1 MFMDYEELQNNYK
14 ALKKENDDLRYHM
27 KLMLMMLPK
36 TTQYEFFEYV
46 ITCNIS
52 ELEMNK
58 ILKVLSKIE
67 SRLKNKDIPES
78 IYTVNGEK
86 ILFDITVPEE
96 KLGEQ
101 FANYMNELFE
111 PSRNIHL
118 GYNGISYRRQF
129 RQNAKMLCPG
139 RNQGNRL
146 RRSNHS

>member
-1 MFMDYEELQNNYK
+1 MNYEELQNKIEN
-14 ALKKENDDLRYHM
+14 LQKENDDLRYHM
-27 KLMLMMLPK
+27 KLILMMLPK

-58 ILKVLSKIE
+58 ILKVLMKIE
-67 SRLKNKDIPES
+67 SRLKNEKIPEI

-86 ILFDITVPEE
+86 ILFDTTVPEE

-101 FANYMNELFE
+101 FVNYMNELFE

-118 GYNGISYRRQF
+118 GALLKTCRQQF
-129 RQNAKMLCPG
+129 YPDVCDMLLK
-139 RNQGNRL
+139 QIYDK
-146 RRSNHS
+146 HV

>member
-1 MFMDYEELQNNYK
+1 MNYEELQNKIEN
-14 ALKKENDDLRYHM
+14 LQKENDDLRYHM
-27 KLMLMMLPK
+27 KLILMMLPK

-58 ILKVLSKIE
+58 ILKVLMKIE

-78 IYTVNGEK
+78 VYTVNGEK
-86 ILFDITVPEE
+86 ILFDTTVPEE

-101 FANYMNELFE
+101 FVNYMNELFK

-118 GYNGISYRRQF
+118 GALLKACRQQIYPDVCDMLLKQIYN
-129 RQNAKMLCPG
+129 
-139 RNQGNRL
+139 RNV
-146 RRSNHS
+146 

>member
-1 MFMDYEELQNNYK
+1 MDYEELQNNYK

-101 FANYMNELFE
+101 FVNYMNELFE

-118 GYNGISYRRQF
+118 GALLKTCRQQF
-129 RQNAKMLCPG
+129 YPDVCDMLLKQIEN
-139 RNQGNRL
+139 RNT
-146 RRSNHS
+146 

>member
-1 MFMDYEELQNNYK
+1 MLMNYEELQNKIEN
-14 ALKKENDDLRYHM
+14 LQKENDDLRYHM
-27 KLMLMMLPK
+27 KLILMMLPK

-58 ILKVLSKIE
+58 ILKVLMKIE
-67 SRLKNKDIPES
+67 SRLKNEKIPEI

-86 ILFDITVPEE
+86 ILFDTTVPEE

-101 FANYMNELFE
+101 FVNYMNELFE

-118 GYNGISYRRQF
+118 GALLKTCRQQF
-129 RQNAKMLCPG
+129 YPDVCDMLLK
-139 RNQGNRL
+139 QIYDK
-146 RRSNHS
+146 HV

>member
-1 MFMDYEELQNNYK
+1 MNYEELQNKIEN
-14 ALKKENDDLRYHM
+14 LQKENDDLRYHM
-27 KLMLMMLPK
+27 KLILMMLPK

-58 ILKVLSKIE
+58 ILKVLMKIE
-67 SRLKNKDIPES
+67 SRLKNEKIPEI

-86 ILFDITVPEE
+86 ILFDTTVPEE

-101 FANYMNELFE
+101 FVNYMNELFE

-118 GYNGISYRRQF
+118 GALLKTCRQQF
-129 RQNAKMLCPG
+129 YPDVCDMLLKQIYDK
-139 RNQGNRL
+139 NV
-146 RRSNHS
+146 